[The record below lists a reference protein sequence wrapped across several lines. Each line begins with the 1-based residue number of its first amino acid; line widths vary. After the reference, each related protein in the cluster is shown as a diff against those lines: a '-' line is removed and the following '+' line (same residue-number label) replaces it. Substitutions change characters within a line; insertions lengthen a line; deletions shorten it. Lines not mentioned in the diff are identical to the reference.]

1 MFEEL
6 DQDLATRLLGTRTDA
21 EIAAVLARMGADDAA
36 DAIADLPQGRRQ
48 AVLDLLPSGQR
59 VKVIT
64 LMRFS
69 PSSAGGLMGLEF
81 LALPGT
87 LTVGDALAAVA
98 RSRRMPPEALAS
110 VHAVGADGRLQGVV
124 PLVSLVQANQAAGLG
139 EICDTDPVRIAPET
153 DVTDVAVLMADYN
166 LVTIPVIDADR
177 RILGLITVD
186 DVLETTLP
194 DDWRQR
200 HADIIAPPWAGQ

>member
-1 MFEEL
+1 
-6 DQDLATRLLGTRTDA
+6 
-21 EIAAVLARMGADDAA
+21 MGADDAA

-48 AVLDLLPSGQR
+48 AVLGLLPSGQR

-87 LTVGDALAAVA
+87 LTVGDAL
-98 RSRRMPPEALAS
+98 
-110 VHAVGADGRLQGVV
+110 
-124 PLVSLVQANQAAGLG
+124 
-139 EICDTDPVRIAPET
+139 
-153 DVTDVAVLMADYN
+153 
-166 LVTIPVIDADR
+166 VTIPVIDADR

-200 HADIIAPPWAGQ
+200 HADIMAPLWAGQ